1 LPAQRLGEII
11 THPMAR
17 PKKTPPKQPLVNHSI
32 TLTPPDAETLR
43 QLSQDAKDYIGRTV
57 SVSAIVRV
65 LVRYAGQQGE
75 AWARERLFPFVEQ
88 ELNAGVMWGKK
99 Q

>member
-1 LPAQRLGEII
+1 
-11 THPMAR
+11 MAR
-17 PKKTPPKQPLVNHSI
+17 TKKTLPKQPLHVHSI
-32 TLTPPDAETLR
+32 VLTPPDAETLQ
-43 QLSQDAKDYIGRTV
+43 QLSQEASDFTGYRISA
-57 SVSAIVRV
+57 SAIVRA

-88 ELNAGVMWGKK
+88 ELNAGVRWGKK